1 MQTRVAPVIL
11 YESKLRVNLE
21 SVVRIDAVDESPPH
35 RQVQSRGKASCD
47 PFSASRRAV
56 PRRRADLA
64 MRVERRAPLLIRR
77 LGRATTVVELMRAA
91 NAVPDPGRVADVVV
105 ARAASWLPA
114 PCWAV
119 VGSRLGGSPVVL
131 AARGLGPR
139 EATAVRAFGSWTLR
153 RSRVASAADL
163 SVDARVPHGPAVA
176 AVALPLACRTRTVAA
191 LVGLDNGVASTAPRL
206 PRALRR
212 ALRLVL
218 EPAAIAFDN
227 ARRIEQA
234 ERLAGTDDLTGL
246 CNVRALT
253 STLRR
258 EAARA
263 SRTGR
268 PLSVL
273 VIDLDGFK
281 QVNDRHGHLRG
292 SRVLMEVA
300 ALLREG
306 TREIDVVA
314 RYGGDE
320 FAVVLPDTGGDDAV
334 SAADRLRARIA
345 RHVFLRG
352 AGGCIRLTASVGVA
366 TRSGPATSVS
376 ALLDHADRNLY
387 RVKADGGNRTGMR
400 PSMYSAV
407 ERAT

>member
-1 MQTRVAPVIL
+1 
-11 YESKLRVNLE
+11 
-21 SVVRIDAVDESPPH
+21 
-35 RQVQSRGKASCD
+35 
-47 PFSASRRAV
+47 
-56 PRRRADLA
+56 
-64 MRVERRAPLLIRR
+64 MRVERGAPLLIRR
-77 LGRATTVVELMRAA
+77 LGRATTVVELIRAA
-91 NAVPDPGRVADVVV
+91 NAVSDPVRVADVVV

-119 VGSRLGGSPVVL
+119 VGSRVGGSPVVL

-234 ERLAGTDDLTGL
+234 ERRAVTDDLTGL
-246 CNVRALT
+246 YNVRALT
-253 STLRR
+253 VALRR
-258 EAARA
+258 EAALA
-263 SRTGR
+263 TRTGR
-268 PLSVL
+268 PLSAL

-281 QVNDRHGHLRG
+281 QINDRYGHLRG
-292 SRVLMEVA
+292 SRVLVEVS
-300 ALLREG
+300 ALLRDG
-306 TREIDVVA
+306 TRETDVVA
-314 RYGGDE
+314 RFGGDE
-320 FAVVLPDTGGDDAV
+320 FAVLLPDTAGEGAIMV
-334 SAADRLRARIA
+334 GDRLRARIA
-345 RHVFLRG
+345 RHVFLRRV
-352 AGGCIRLTASVGVA
+352 GCCVRVTASVGVA
-366 TRSGPATSVS
+366 TTSGPAAS
-376 ALLDHADRNLY
+376 AAGLLELADRALY
-387 RVKADGGNRTGMR
+387 HVKAGGGNRTGTR
-400 PSMYSAV
+400 AGGYSAM
-407 ERAT
+407 EQTT